1 MSRPPLRWMIL
12 VPMMAAITVGF
23 GAFAV
28 FIEGVER
35 DNLMADI
42 DAELVRAE
50 RSGIERPAPPGNESA
65 PAQEPAVRVGD
76 DSTGEDLADEVGAPV
91 QLLVGSDGQIVV
103 AGGGGNPFGDV
114 MVLDL
119 TARSGTFTTD
129 DPRYRVRVAPRDGAT
144 VAFTALPLE
153 LFDDSVAGFRRSMLG
168 GGLVIL
174 ALVSA
179 VMWLLTAALAR
190 PITQMAAAAT
200 RIADG
205 ALDTEIDAPR
215 GSRETAELA
224 DDLDRMLRQLRSV
237 IDDRERSAADATQAR
252 DDMQRF
258 LADVSHELRTPLTA
272 LKGYSDLYA
281 GNMLAEPGALDRAM
295 GRIGD
300 ESERLGRLVNDML
313 QLARQAPVS
322 DRTELVD
329 VSEIVE
335 VVVDDLRVAHPE
347 ISLDLDL
354 AAGTDSTVEGRPGQ
368 LHQAI
373 LNVGSNACQQ
383 THKDSGIQFAVRST
397 DSDIVV
403 QVSDHGHGIEP
414 DDIDKIFLPFYRHET
429 SRDRDGRGG
438 AGLGLAITHQIV
450 ERHHGTIE
458 VISTPGDGATFTL
471 TFPQSQS

>member
-35 DNLMADI
+35 GNLMADI

-50 RSGIERPAPPGNESA
+50 RSVAARPAPPANESA
-65 PAQEPAVRVGD
+65 PGSESTAPRGD
-76 DSTGEDLADEVGAPV
+76 DSTDGDSDDVGAPV
-91 QLLVGSDGQIVV
+91 QLLVESDGQILVT
-103 AGGGGNPFGDV
+103 GGGGNPFAEAMLV
-114 MVLDL
+114 DL
-119 TARSGTFTTD
+119 AARSGTFTTE

-144 VAFTALPLE
+144 VAITALPLE
-153 LFDDSVAGFRRSMLG
+153 LFDDSVAEFRRSILV

-179 VMWLLTAALAR
+179 VVWFLIAAMAR

-224 DDLDRMLRQLRSV
+224 DDLDRMLRQLRAV
-237 IDDRERSAADATQAR
+237 IDDRERSAADATAAR

-281 GNMLAEPGALDRAM
+281 GDMLGEPGALDRAM
-295 GRIGD
+295 ARIGN
-300 ESERLGRLVNDML
+300 ESERLGALVNDML
-313 QLARQAPVS
+313 QLARQAPMS

-329 VSEIVE
+329 VNDIVE
-335 VVVDDLRVAHPE
+335 VVVDDLRVAHPTVH
-347 ISLDLDL
+347 IDLDI
-354 AAGTDSTVEGRPGQ
+354 AVGTDNTVSGQPGQ

-373 LNVGSNACQQ
+373 LNVGSNACQHTQ
-383 THKDSGIQFAVRST
+383 EDSGVQFTVRST
-397 DSDIVV
+397 DTDLII
-403 QVSDHGHGIEP
+403 QVSDHGPGIDP
-414 DDIDKIFLPFYRHET
+414 DEVDKIFLPFYRHET

-450 ERHHGTIE
+450 ERHHGTIT
-458 VISTPGDGATFTL
+458 VTSTPGDGAAFTL
-471 TFPQSQS
+471 TVPLAAA